1 MRRAQRGS
9 HAETRVLA
17 LAALGAGVV
26 CWWTAVV
33 PFSRTAPTD
42 VAVVLGLVGVAL
54 GSLLWAFR
62 GRAPRWALHGVVAAG
77 WLAISACVALST
89 TDTGTVVTA
98 FSFVWV
104 AMFSAWFHSTRAAVL
119 HLLGMAAGLAAG
131 LWVAHV
137 PSPVQS
143 WTFICVCVGGVA
155 ATLHRLV
162 RRLRDLAERDHLTGL
177 LNRAAFTA
185 AAEHALAGAGGARR
199 PLTVALLDLD
209 DFKLVNDE
217 SGHAAGDRVL
227 RELATAWRRM
237 IRPGDVLAR
246 YGGDEF
252 VLLVRGDREEALV
265 VLDRLA
271 GASSASRWSAGLAEW
286 HEGDSLPQWL
296 ARADQDLYST
306 KQQRVR
312 T

>member
-1 MRRAQRGS
+1 
-9 HAETRVLA
+9 
-17 LAALGAGVV
+17 
-26 CWWTAVV
+26 
-33 PFSRTAPTD
+33 
-42 VAVVLGLVGVAL
+42 
-54 GSLLWAFR
+54 
-62 GRAPRWALHGVVAAG
+62 
-77 WLAISACVALST
+77 
-89 TDTGTVVTA
+89 
-98 FSFVWV
+98 
-104 AMFSAWFHSTRAAVL
+104 
-119 HLLGMAAGLAAG
+119 MAAGLAAG

>member
-42 VAVVLGLVGVAL
+42 VAVLLGFVGVAL

-62 GRAPRWALHGVVAAG
+62 GRAPRWALHGVVATG
-77 WLAISACVALST
+77 WLAVSACVALST
-89 TDTGTVVTA
+89 TDAGTVVTA

-104 AMFSAWFHSTRAAVL
+104 AMFTAWFHSTRAAVL
-119 HLLGMAAGLAAG
+119 HLVGMAAGLAAG
-131 LWVAHV
+131 LWAANA

-143 WTFICVCVGGVA
+143 WGFICVSVGGVA
-155 ATLHRLV
+155 VMLHTLV

-185 AAEHALAGAGGARR
+185 AAEHAMAGADRARH

-227 RELATAWRRM
+227 CELATAWRRM

-252 VLLVRGDREEALV
+252 VLLVRGDRAEALV

-271 GASSASRWSAGLAEW
+271 GASSASGWSAGLAEW

-296 ARADQDLYST
+296 ARADQDLYAT
-306 KQQRVR
+306 KQQRAR
-312 T
+312 A